1 MCKEMNIEKSA
12 LSVINERQM
21 PATLKTDFVNAAKVI
36 GKAKNA
42 PKEIAKALYAVMN
55 NPAFKTT
62 FPKMSAGAVFEKY
75 FTEISSGGTGY
86 KYAQCYGTFGTS
98 ENEKMQTLWKL
109 LPIGKLIILLR
120 AESKQAQE
128 NKKSAVDFVIWH
140 GKTED
145 TKIRKA
151 YENYDKEVEK
161 VNAEIEK
168 AVSEKDFDKV
178 NALTAKRPKQPT
190 GSYFENHTNVNEY
203 REFCFKTGLALILQ
217 MSDSRMK
224 VVFTEYI
231 PPKKGKAEGTENGTE
246 GTGNGT
252 EGTDNTPK
260 EKTTEDY
267 KRDAIA
273 ALSAYLEKSGDNT
286 AELALAIAILK
297 GGEVA

>member
-12 LSVINERQM
+12 LTVINDRQM

-55 NPAFKTT
+55 NPAFKQT

-75 FTEISSGGTGY
+75 FTEISSGATGY
-86 KYAQCYGTFGTS
+86 KYAQCYGIFGTATG
-98 ENEKMQTLWKL
+98 EKMQTLWKL

-120 AESKQAQE
+120 AESKTAQE
-128 NKKSAVDFVIWH
+128 LKKSAVEFVIWH

-178 NALTAKRPKQPT
+178 NALTAKRPNQPT
-190 GSYFENHTNVNEY
+190 GSFFENYSNINEY
-203 REFCFKTGLALILQ
+203 RDFCFKTGLALILQ

-224 VVFTEYI
+224 SVFAEYI
-231 PPKKGKAEGTENGTE
+231 PPKKAKTEGADSGTDGTENGKE
-246 GTGNGT
+246 GT
-252 EGTDNTPK
+252 EGTPK

-286 AELALAIAILK
+286 AELALAVAILK

>member
-12 LSVINERQM
+12 LTVINERQM

-42 PKEIAKALYAVMN
+42 PKEIAKALYAVMT
-55 NPAFKTT
+55 NPAFKQT

-120 AESKQAQE
+120 AESKNATE
-128 NKKSAVDFVIWH
+128 NKKSAVEFVIWH

-145 TKIRKA
+145 TKIRKS
-151 YENYDKEVEK
+151 YENYDKEIENL
-161 VNAEIEK
+161 NAEIEK

-178 NALTAKRPKQPT
+178 NTLTAKRPKQPT
-190 GSYFENHTNVNEY
+190 GSFFENYTNVNEY
-203 REFCFKTGLALILQ
+203 RDFCFKTGLALILQ

-224 VVFTEYI
+224 SVFAEYI
-231 PPKKGKAEGTENGTE
+231 PPKNAKTEGTESGTEGTENGKE
-246 GTGNGT
+246 GT
-252 EGTDNTPK
+252 EGTPK

-273 ALSAYLEKSGDNT
+273 ALSAYLEKSGDST

-297 GGEVA
+297 GGDAA

>member
-12 LSVINERQM
+12 LTVINDRQM

-55 NPAFKTT
+55 NPAFKQT

-120 AESKQAQE
+120 AESKNATE
-128 NKKSAVDFVIWH
+128 SKKSAVEFVVWH

-190 GSYFENHTNVNEY
+190 GSYFENYTNVNEY
-203 REFCFKTGLALILQ
+203 RDFCFKTGLALILQ

-224 VVFTEYI
+224 ALFAEYI
-231 PPKKGKAEGTENGTE
+231 PPKKAKTDGTENSTENGTD
-246 GTGNGT
+246 
-252 EGTDNTPK
+252 GTDNTPK

-286 AELALAIAILK
+286 AELTLAIAILK
-297 GGEVA
+297 GGELA

>member
-1 MCKEMNIEKSA
+1 MCKEINIEKSA

-55 NPAFKTT
+55 NPAFSVT

-86 KYAQCYGTFGTS
+86 KYAQCYGTFGKS
-98 ENEKMQTLWKL
+98 EDKDKQMLWKL

-120 AESKQAQE
+120 AESKSAHE
-128 NKKSAVDFVIWH
+128 FKKSAVDFIVWH

-168 AVSEKDFDKV
+168 AVAEKDFDKV

-190 GSYFENHTNVNEY
+190 GSYFENYTNVVEY
-203 REFCFKTGLALILQ
+203 RDFCFKTGLALILQ
-217 MSDSRMK
+217 MSDSRTK
-224 VVFTEYI
+224 ALFTEYI
-231 PPKKGKAEGTENGTE
+231 PPKKAKTDSTENGTDS
-246 GTGNGT
+246 
-252 EGTDNTPK
+252 TDSTDSTPK

-267 KRDAIA
+267 KRDAIV

-297 GGEVA
+297 GGELA

>member
-12 LSVINERQM
+12 LTVINDRQM

-55 NPAFKTT
+55 NPAFKQT

-75 FTEISSGGTGY
+75 FTEISSGATGY
-86 KYAQCYGTFGTS
+86 KYAQCYEVFGTAEG
-98 ENEKMQTLWKL
+98 ENMQTLWKL
-109 LPIGKLIILLR
+109 LPIGKLIILMR
-120 AESKQAQE
+120 AESKQAVE
-128 NKKSAVDFVIWH
+128 KGKGAVHFVRWYGI
-140 GKTED
+140 KED

-151 YENYDKEVEK
+151 YEDYDKEVEK

-168 AVSEKDFDKV
+168 AVAEKDFDRV
-178 NALTAKRPKQPT
+178 NVLTAKRPKQPT
-190 GSYFENHTNVNEY
+190 GSYFENYTNVTEY
-203 REFCFKTGLALILQ
+203 NEFCFKTGLALILQ
-217 MSDSRMK
+217 MSDAK
-224 VVFTEYI
+224 LKTVFTEYI
-231 PPKKGKAEGTENGTE
+231 PPKKAKTDSTENGKEGTENGTD
-246 GTGNGT
+246 GT
-252 EGTDNTPK
+252 ENTPK

-267 KRDAIA
+267 KRDAIE

>member
-12 LSVINERQM
+12 LSVINDRQM
-21 PATLKTDFVNAAKVI
+21 PATLKSDFVNAAKVI

-42 PKEIAKALYAVMN
+42 PKEIAKALYAVMT
-55 NPAFKTT
+55 NPAFKQT
-62 FPKMSAGAVFEKY
+62 FPKMSAGVVFEKY

-86 KYAQCYGTFGTS
+86 KYAQCYGTFGKS
-98 ENEKMQTLWKL
+98 ENENMLTLWKL

-120 AESKQAQE
+120 AESKSAQE
-128 NKKSAVDFVIWH
+128 SKKSAVDFVIWH

-168 AVSEKDFDKV
+168 AVAEKDFDKV
-178 NALTAKRPKQPT
+178 NALTAKRPTQPS
-190 GSYFENHTNVNEY
+190 GSYFEKYTNANEY
-203 REFCFKTGLALILQ
+203 KDFCFKTGLALILQ
-217 MSDSRMK
+217 MSDAK
-224 VVFTEYI
+224 LKTVFAEYI
-231 PPKKGKAEGTENGTE
+231 PPKKSKAEGADSA
-246 GTGNGT
+246 T
-252 EGTDNTPK
+252 EGTDSATEGTDSTPK